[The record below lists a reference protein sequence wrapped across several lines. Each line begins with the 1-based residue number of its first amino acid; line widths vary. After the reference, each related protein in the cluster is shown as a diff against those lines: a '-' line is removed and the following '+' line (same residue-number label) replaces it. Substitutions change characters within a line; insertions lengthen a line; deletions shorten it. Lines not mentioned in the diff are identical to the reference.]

1 MTDTDQGPKVER
13 YGDLSPETREM
24 LEGLTKEEVAFL
36 QRLIRTIMSFGT
48 VGRFLAYVIGALLG
62 AVIGLPMLIDALA
75 RIWTWIPHKG
85 P

>member
-1 MTDTDQGPKVER
+1 MRTMDGPEAER
-13 YGDLSPETREM
+13 YGDLPAETREM
-24 LEGLTKEEVAFL
+24 LESLTPEEVAFL

-48 VGRFLAYVIGALLG
+48 VGRLLAYVVGAILG

-75 RIWTWIPHKG
+75 RIWGWFPHKT